1 MSRDRN
7 ERDQEHHAGEK
18 FGRHPIC
25 QIRPIMALTYI
36 LYVKICIFQ
45 LFFQKKLP
53 ATNVTN
59 LRLINPKSE
68 YRNPKQ
74 YQNSNVQNSKQKHH
88 LRGKNA
94 FVVF

>member
-25 QIRPIMALTYI
+25 QIRRIMALTYI
-36 LYVKICIFQ
+36 LYAKICIFQ

-53 ATNVTN
+53 ATFSF
-59 LRLINPKSE
+59 L
-68 YRNPKQ
+68 
-74 YQNSNVQNSKQKHH
+74 NSKFKCSKFKTKASSY
-88 LRGKNA
+88 GP
-94 FVVF
+94 F